1 MSLTDTVEDTP
12 DSRDDSQAKIEAE
25 RGAAGGEGGESGA
38 ASDAAEAKSTFKNV
52 TTTVPLVRDH
62 DEFWRS
68 NSGEVIPMVVSRL
81 QEYLQE
87 QAGGGGFGAAGVTG
101 LEGEDELKMLYDQTI
116 KMMNKRVAETHTKLV
131 VKVTDEAGS
140 RGLDAFFDAERV
152 MLNAPG
158 SVDLDAVEDLLQGR
172 RPVEHDDDDED
183 AQHDDNQPQLIKYA
197 RP

>member
-1 MSLTDTVEDTP
+1 VSLTDTVEDTP
-12 DSRDDSQAKIEAE
+12 DSPDDSQAKAE
-25 RGAAGGEGGESGA
+25 TEKGAEIGEGGQIGA
-38 ASDAAEAKSTFKNV
+38 TSNATEAKPSFKNV

-62 DEFWRS
+62 DEFWRN

-87 QAGGGGFGAAGVTG
+87 QAGGGGFGGAGVTG
-101 LEGEDELKMLYDQTI
+101 LEGEDELKMLYDQTL

-158 SVDLDAVEDLLQGR
+158 SVDFDAVEDLLQGR
-172 RPVEHDDDDED
+172 RPIEHDEDEDAHHDDD
-183 AQHDDNQPQLIKYA
+183 QPQLIK
-197 RP
+197 